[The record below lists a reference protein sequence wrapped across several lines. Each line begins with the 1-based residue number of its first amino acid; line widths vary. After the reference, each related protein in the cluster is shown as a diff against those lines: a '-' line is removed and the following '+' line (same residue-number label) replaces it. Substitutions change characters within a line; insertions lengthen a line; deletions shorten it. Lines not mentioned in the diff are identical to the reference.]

1 MFELSLM
8 LNTAG
13 LYWFGVALVW
23 FGLIREGSYELHV
36 IVVKASLYVGNDPA
50 KTKSQL
56 LYTQVAQVLIFMSGV
71 STTRKRKVLSL
82 EQKLEVC
89 RQVESGESFRKIAK
103 SFGVGLQTISD
114 MTQTINASITN
125 IHFKKLK
132 TSDYSKDAEK
142 LCVWIIGVPLY
153 EEGRQEKVKSRSIT
167 NDKKMNIHMP
177 SINV

>member
-56 LYTQVAQVLIFMSGV
+56 LYTQVAQVVNRLKAASRSGKLL
-71 STTRKRKVLSL
+71 RVL
-82 EQKLEVC
+82 V
-89 RQVESGESFRKIAK
+89 
-103 SFGVGLQTISD
+103 
-114 MTQTINASITN
+114 
-125 IHFKKLK
+125 
-132 TSDYSKDAEK
+132 
-142 LCVWIIGVPLY
+142 Y

>member
-1 MFELSLM
+1 MLGDFYNTMFELSLM

-56 LYTQVAQVLIFMSGV
+56 LYTQVAQVIWFAQFE
-71 STTRKRKVLSL
+71 KYAFN
-82 EQKLEVC
+82 E
-89 RQVESGESFRKIAK
+89 ESIIYY
-103 SFGVGLQTISD
+103 ISEF
-114 MTQTINASITN
+114 N
-125 IHFKKLK
+125 FK
-132 TSDYSKDAEK
+132 
-142 LCVWIIGVPLY
+142 Y

-167 NDKKMNIHMP
+167 NDKK
-177 SINV
+177 

>member
-36 IVVKASLYVGNDPA
+36 FVI
-50 KTKSQL
+50 
-56 LYTQVAQVLIFMSGV
+56 
-71 STTRKRKVLSL
+71 L
-82 EQKLEVC
+82 EDFDGKQ
-89 RQVESGESFRKIAK
+89 
-103 SFGVGLQTISD
+103 
-114 MTQTINASITN
+114 
-125 IHFKKLK
+125 
-132 TSDYSKDAEK
+132 
-142 LCVWIIGVPLY
+142 Y